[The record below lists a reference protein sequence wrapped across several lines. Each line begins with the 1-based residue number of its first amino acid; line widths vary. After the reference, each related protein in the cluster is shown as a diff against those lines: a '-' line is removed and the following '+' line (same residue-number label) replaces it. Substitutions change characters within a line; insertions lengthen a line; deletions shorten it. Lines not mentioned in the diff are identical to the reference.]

1 MYFLA
6 LLVLFCHLEEWII
19 RFYQICIQLKLSNV
33 ETVYYNRNSY
43 AYCSAIIFLDLDL
56 SVVCHLLH
64 WRLGTCTYFL
74 VVAPLSQCQRQA
86 RLEIWMRPIDLS
98 IPICF
103 KLHFSLNSTVP
114 DAPTCTGAILVFTT
128 LIFGTSLARSL
139 FRTFSSY
146 FVLTPQFD
154 GIAICALA
162 TFFPLVNDHHFLP
175 SGLNFFVRPIFSE
188 LSLCGYHAQNNAH
201 SSKCNLPDTDCCFSI
216 TNFLCHS

>member
-6 LLVLFCHLEEWII
+6 LLVLICHLEESVIC
-19 RFYQICIQLKLSNV
+19 FSKICIQLKLSNV

-86 RLEIWMRPIDLS
+86 RPEIWMRLIGLS
-98 IPICF
+98 TPICF

-114 DAPTCTGAILVFTT
+114 DAPTCTGTTLAFTT
-128 LIFGTSLARSL
+128 LTFGTSLV
-139 FRTFSSY
+139 TTPSY
-146 FVLTPQFD
+146 L
-154 GIAICALA
+154 I
-162 TFFPLVNDHHFLP
+162 LP
-175 SGLNFFVRPIFSE
+175 SPHNLLELLSVLWQLFSLLSTITTSCLLAWISLSVRSFLNKACVAIILKTTRTLANVICLILTVVIVLRISSA
-188 LSLCGYHAQNNAH
+188 SL
-201 SSKCNLPDTDCCFSI
+201 KK
-216 TNFLCHS
+216 